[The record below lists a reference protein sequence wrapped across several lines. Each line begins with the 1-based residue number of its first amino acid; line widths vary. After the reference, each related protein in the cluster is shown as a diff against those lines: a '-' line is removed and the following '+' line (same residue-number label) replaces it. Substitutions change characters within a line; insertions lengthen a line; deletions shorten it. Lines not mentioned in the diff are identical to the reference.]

1 MIYDVLIFGAGPAGL
16 TAGIYAAR
24 AGLKTAIIE
33 SSAPGGQASITP
45 DIQNYPGIDSIAGFM
60 LTQNML
66 NQCQKFGATC
76 FYDQPKNVI
85 LNGSIKVCETNYNGN
100 IEAKTVIIASGA
112 HSRKLGLEKEDKFL
126 GKGISYC
133 ATCDGGFY
141 KGKTVAVVGGG
152 DTAVE
157 DATYLLNFAKKV
169 YLIHRRDQLRA
180 KGTMAER
187 LLKSNVE
194 LIWNSQITSLNGQ
207 DRLESISIYNKLNND
222 TTELPVDG
230 VFVAVGQT
238 PSSSIFD
245 VEKDDNGYIIADER
259 TLKTNIDGVFVAG
272 DVRQKDLRQIVTA
285 TSDGAIAAN
294 QVFIH
299 LSNN

>member
-66 NQCQKFGATC
+66 NQCQKFGVT
-76 FYDQPKNVI
+76 FIYDQPKNVI

-194 LIWNSQITSLNGQ
+194 PIWNSQITLLNGQ
-207 DRLESISIYNKLNND
+207 DRLESISIYNKITNE
-222 TTELPVDG
+222 TTELPIDG

-238 PSSSIFD
+238 PSSSLFD
-245 VEKDDNGYIIADER
+245 VAKDENGYIIADER
-259 TLKTNIDGVFVAG
+259 TLKTNINGVFVAG

-294 QVFIH
+294 QVFIY

>member
-24 AGLKTAIIE
+24 SGLKTAIIE

-60 LTQNML
+60 LTQNMMS
-66 NQCQKFGATC
+66 QCQKFGVT
-76 FYDQPKNVI
+76 FIYDQPKNII

-112 HSRKLGLEKEDKFL
+112 HSRKLGVDREDKLL

-141 KGKTVAVVGGG
+141 KNKTVAVVGGG

-157 DATYLLNFAKKV
+157 DAMYLLNFAKKV

-194 LIWNSQITSLNGQ
+194 PIWNSQITSLNGQ
-207 DRLESISIYNKLNND
+207 DRLESISIYNKITNE

-238 PSSSIFD
+238 PSSSLFD
-245 VEKDDNGYIIADER
+245 VEKDENGYIIADER
-259 TLKTNIDGVFVAG
+259 TLKTNIEGVFVAG

-294 QVFIH
+294 QVFIY
-299 LSNN
+299 LSNS

>member
-24 AGLKTAIIE
+24 AGLKTVIIE

-45 DIQNYPGIDSIAGFM
+45 DIQNYPGIDSIPGFM
-60 LTQNML
+60 LSQNML
-66 NQCQKFGATC
+66 NQCQKFGVT
-76 FYDQPKNVI
+76 FIYDQPKNAI

-112 HSRKLGLEKEDKFL
+112 HSRKLGVDREDKLL

-194 LIWNSQITSLNGQ
+194 PIWNSQITSLNGQ
-207 DRLESISIYNKLNND
+207 DRLESISIYNKLTNE

-238 PSSSIFD
+238 PSSSLFD
-245 VEKDDNGYIIADER
+245 VEKDENGYIIADER
-259 TLKTNIDGVFVAG
+259 TLKTNIEGVFVAG

-294 QVFIH
+294 QVFIF
-299 LSNN
+299 LSNS

>member
-60 LTQNML
+60 LSQNML
-66 NQCQKFGATC
+66 NQCQKFGVT
-76 FYDQPKNVI
+76 FIYDQPKNVI

-194 LIWNSQITSLNGQ
+194 PIWNSQITSLNGQ
-207 DRLESISIYNKLNND
+207 DRLESISIYNKINNE
-222 TTELPVDG
+222 TTKLPIDG

-238 PSSSIFD
+238 PSSSLFD
-245 VEKDDNGYIIADER
+245 VEKDENGYIIADER
-259 TLKTNIDGVFVAG
+259 TLKTNIEGVFVAG

-294 QVFIH
+294 QVFIF
-299 LSNN
+299 LSNS

>member
-66 NQCQKFGATC
+66 NQCQKFGVT
-76 FYDQPKNVI
+76 FIYDQPKNVI

-194 LIWNSQITSLNGQ
+194 PIWNSQITSLNGQ
-207 DRLESISIYNKLNND
+207 DRLESISIYNKITNE
-222 TTELPVDG
+222 TTELPIDG

-238 PSSSIFD
+238 PSSSLFD
-245 VEKDDNGYIIADER
+245 VAKDENGYIIADER
-259 TLKTNIDGVFVAG
+259 TLKTNINGVFVAG

-294 QVFIH
+294 QVFIY
-299 LSNN
+299 LSNS